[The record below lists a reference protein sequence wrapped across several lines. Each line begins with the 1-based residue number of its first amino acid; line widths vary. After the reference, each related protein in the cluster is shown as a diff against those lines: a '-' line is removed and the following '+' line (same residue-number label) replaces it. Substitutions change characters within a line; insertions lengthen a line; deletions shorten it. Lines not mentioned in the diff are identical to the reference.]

1 MKLSQYDTIGAENIK
16 QLIHDFYQEIRK
28 DKILSPMYNGD
39 FEAAEERLHLFMI
52 QYLGGPE
59 TYNERRGHPQLRKR
73 HKSFIINEEAKTNW
87 LNNMQTALSKSP
99 IDKNHKD
106 FLWKYF
112 QQTAEFLRNS

>member
-1 MKLSQYDTIGAENIK
+1 MKLSKYETIGAENIK
-16 QLIHDFYQEIRK
+16 QLIHDFYLGIRK
-28 DKILSPMYNGD
+28 DKLLSPMYNGD

-59 TYNERRGHPQLRKR
+59 TYNEKRGHPQLRKR
-73 HKSFIINEEAKTNW
+73 HKPFIINEEAKTNW
-87 LNNMQTALSKSP
+87 LKNMQTALDKSP

-106 FLWKYF
+106 FLWNYF

>member
-1 MKLSQYDTIGAENIK
+1 MKISQYEAIGAENIQ
-16 QLIHDFYQEIRK
+16 QLIHDFYLEIKK
-28 DKILSPMYNGD
+28 DKLLSPMYNGD

-59 TYNERRGHPQLRKR
+59 LYNEKRGHPQLRKR

-87 LNNMQTALSKSP
+87 LNNMQVVLDRSTMK
-99 IDKNHKD
+99 KVHKG
-106 FLWKYF
+106 FLWNYF

>member
-1 MKLSQYDTIGAENIK
+1 MKLSKYETIGAENIQ

-39 FEAAEERLHLFMI
+39 FEAAEERLHLFLI

-59 TYNERRGHPQLRKR
+59 TYSEKRGHPQLRKR
-73 HKSFIINEEAKTNW
+73 HKSFIINTEAKMNW
-87 LNNMQTALSKSP
+87 LNNMQTALDKST
-99 IDKNHKD
+99 IGSVHKD

-112 QQTAEFLRNS
+112 QQTAEFVRNS